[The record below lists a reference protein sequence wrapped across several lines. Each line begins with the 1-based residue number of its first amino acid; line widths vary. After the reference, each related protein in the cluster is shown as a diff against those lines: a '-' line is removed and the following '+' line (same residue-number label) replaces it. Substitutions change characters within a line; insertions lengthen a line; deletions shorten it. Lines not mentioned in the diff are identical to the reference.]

1 MKLFNHI
8 ESVILNRDFKKLQSK
23 AKISLEDCISLAMKF
38 PFCHRTYKDK
48 VESIISK
55 GLLSHKDLKE
65 TKGNTWYNERID
77 ISDIDYVYSSTKFE
91 WPKTLK
97 SKAINFFPNG
107 ENIDKVLKL

>member
-38 PFCHRTYKDK
+38 PFCHRTDKDK
-48 VESIISK
+48 VKSIISK

-65 TKGNTWYNERID
+65 IKGNTWYLDKLFKKDEKIFF
-77 ISDIDYVYSSTKFE
+77 SYGPSS
-91 WPKTLK
+91 
-97 SKAINFFPNG
+97 I
-107 ENIDKVLKL
+107 VLGILHL